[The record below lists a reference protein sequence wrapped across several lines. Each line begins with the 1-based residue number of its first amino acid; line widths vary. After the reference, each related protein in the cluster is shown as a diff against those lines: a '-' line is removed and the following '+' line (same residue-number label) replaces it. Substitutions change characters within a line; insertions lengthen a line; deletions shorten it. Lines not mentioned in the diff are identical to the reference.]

1 MLYDVTILT
10 EPRYLN
16 PEITSDYLANVM
28 LEDNLL
34 KEALE
39 QKGLRVVRK
48 SWDDSDFNWR
58 ETKFAIFRST
68 WDYFNRFPVFKVWLD
83 KASNET
89 TLLNA
94 KDIIYWNM
102 DKHYLLDLEQ
112 KGINIP
118 PTYFIETGSK
128 RSLSEHLS
136 TLSWDEYILKPA
148 IAGTARHTYHFKPKN
163 AEKHEAIFKSLIQEE
178 SMLLQEYQQQIT
190 TKGEISLVLFGGKY
204 SHAVLKKAKSGDFR
218 VQDDFGGTV
227 TDYTPNADEIAFA
240 EEALLACQPMQ
251 PIYARVDVFWDNQD
265 ELCLAELEMIEPELW
280 FRRNDRAA
288 ELLAQEITN
297 RTA

>member
-39 QKGLRVVRK
+39 QKGLRVARK
-48 SWDDSDFNWR
+48 SWDDPEFDWR

-83 KASNET
+83 KVAHET

-102 DKHYLLDLEQ
+102 DKHYLLDLEK

-118 PTYFIETGSK
+118 PTYFMEAGSK
-128 RSLSEHLS
+128 QSLSEHLS

-148 IAGTARHTYHFKPKN
+148 IAGTARHTYRFKPEN
-163 AEKHEAIFKSLIQEE
+163 AEKHEAIFNSLIKKE
-178 SMLLQEYQQQIT
+178 SMLLQEYQKQIT
-190 TKGEISLVLFGGKY
+190 TKGEISLVMFGGKF

-227 TDYTPNADEIAFA
+227 RDYQPNADEIAFA
-240 EEALLACQPMQ
+240 EKALMACKPFE
-251 PIYARVDVFWDNQD
+251 PIYARVDIFWDNNDQ
-265 ELCLAELEMIEPELW
+265 LCLAELEMIEPELW
-280 FRRNDRAA
+280 FRKNKNAA
-288 ELLAQEITN
+288 DLLANEIVN
-297 RTA
+297 FM